1 MASISNVTMSIAT
14 GTSSIARSVTVNGTM
29 TFDANDV
36 GKTYRLGIAL
46 VGEDKT
52 GDNLPSGDAV
62 GDDDVYDFR
71 WGILLYQKPYKSITV
86 AAPGTQTFSETRSV
100 SNVKL
105 DEDAG
110 TVPINYEPDINTPL
124 PGFPRKDE
132 VYARAT
138 LGLAPVI
145 ARSPTVIA
153 GIGI

>member
-1 MASISNVTMSIAT
+1 MASISNVTMSIAN
-14 GTSSIARSVTVNGTM
+14 GTSSIARNVTVNGTM

-46 VGEDKT
+46 VGEDLV
-52 GDNLPSGDAV
+52 GDKLPSGDPV
-62 GDDDVYDFR
+62 GDDDVYDFK
-71 WGILLYQKPYKSITV
+71 WGFLLNQKPYKTITV
-86 AAPGTQTFSETRSV
+86 AAAGTQTFTETRSV

-105 DEDAG
+105 DEDPGKVELNA
-110 TVPINYEPDINTPL
+110 EPDINTPL